1 MSEPREPMII
11 ISHQQGGRDYT
22 KRPKIQTVPEDSG
35 REKLYEGLTAK
46 MENFCRH
53 VANGE
58 TVPAAYR
65 LSYGVSPDSDPNNV
79 YKKAHMLFKRPDIKQ
94 RIDHLLNER
103 EHIAINDYAE
113 IRRFVVERL
122 QVEAMNAQSDASRI
136 RALELL
142 GKIDKV
148 QLFNDKPVEEEKLSH
163 RKDLT
168 KELESRLT
176 RLLASRTVEVKS
188 TKQQ

>member
-1 MSEPREPMII
+1 MTETREPILI

-22 KRPKIQTVPEDSG
+22 KRPKIATVPEDSG
-35 REKLYEGLTAK
+35 TERLYEGLTAK
-46 MENFCRH
+46 QENFCRH

-65 LSYGVSPDSDPNNV
+65 LSYGVNQESDPNNV

-122 QVEAMNAQSDASRI
+122 QIEAMNAQSDSARI

-142 GKIDKV
+142 GKIDKIR
-148 QLFNDKPVEEEKLSH
+148 LFEDKPVEEEKLSH
-163 RKDLT
+163 KKDLT

-176 RLLASRTVEVKS
+176 RLLATRTIEVKS

>member
-1 MSEPREPMII
+1 MTEVREPVII
-11 ISHQQGGRDYT
+11 VSHQAGGKDY
-22 KRPKIQTVPEDSG
+22 KNRPKINPVPTDSG
-35 REKLYEGLTAK
+35 VEKIYEGLTAK
-46 MENFCRH
+46 QENFCRY

-58 TVPAAYR
+58 TIPAAYR
-65 LSYGVSPDSDPNNV
+65 MSYGVNPDSDPNNV
-79 YKKAHMLFKRPDIKQ
+79 YKKAHVLFKRADIKQ

-122 QVEAMNAQSDASRI
+122 QIEAMNAASDSARI

-142 GKIDKV
+142 GKIDKI
-148 QLFNDKPVEEEKLSH
+148 QLFSDKPVEEEKLSH
-163 RKDLT
+163 KKDLT

-176 RLLASRTVEVKS
+176 KLLASRTVDIGA
-188 TKQQ
+188 KQ